1 MIGMVLVSSVIFA
14 TTRVVSNM
22 GFWGTEY
29 AVTELGILEIIGT
42 TVLFIGVCY
51 PTIIKANAQLLF
63 RFLPGL
69 MILFLVYAF
78 LYSDLGSKLNLSDTF
93 LSVLS
98 QYAELYGETFVWSI
112 MLLAIRTLKMPSFR
126 VIGLQFSV
134 FTGIELIMQQYVRH
148 SDEASLVIVLFA
160 FFVVFAL
167 LIWALWHFY
176 GTGRFDQGPRC
187 ENCIHAAELAQLQAK
202 TISSSR
208 GDINAGEDGGAKAE
222 PTCQIQP
229 SATTMSM
236 ASDNITQARR
246 LLAERHGLTE
256 RETDVFILLA
266 QGRSRKFI
274 CDELFIADGTASS
287 HISRV
292 YDKLGVHS
300 KQELLSFVYQFESKQ
315 AENST
320 LAESD

>member
-1 MIGMVLVSSVIFA
+1 
-14 TTRVVSNM
+14 
-22 GFWGTEY
+22 
-29 AVTELGILEIIGT
+29 
-42 TVLFIGVCY
+42 
-51 PTIIKANAQLLF
+51 
-63 RFLPGL
+63 
-69 MILFLVYAF
+69 
-78 LYSDLGSKLNLSDTF
+78 
-93 LSVLS
+93 
-98 QYAELYGETFVWSI
+98 
-112 MLLAIRTLKMPSFR
+112 
-126 VIGLQFSV
+126 
-134 FTGIELIMQQYVRH
+134 
-148 SDEASLVIVLFA
+148 
-160 FFVVFAL
+160 
-167 LIWALWHFY
+167 
-176 GTGRFDQGPRC
+176 
-187 ENCIHAAELAQLQAK
+187 
-202 TISSSR
+202 
-208 GDINAGEDGGAKAE
+208 
-222 PTCQIQP
+222 
-229 SATTMSM
+229 MSM